1 MNGSGKTTLINKLCK
16 RMDKHLHMNNKSFF
30 DILYIW
36 PNINILMIRTIIL
49 FAHQVGIE
57 ELMLRNIETL
67 SSGQKKN
74 CYLSW

>member
-1 MNGSGKTTLINKLCK
+1 
-16 RMDKHLHMNNKSFF
+16 
-30 DILYIW
+30 
-36 PNINILMIRTIIL
+36 MIRTIIL

-74 CYLSW
+74 CYLS